1 MGKLNWNPWAGLDDL
16 RDQMDRLLEEAIQ
29 GVTPTDR
36 LKDKGFMWAPAAD
49 VVETGG
55 TLVIQVELPGLG
67 QDEVTL
73 EVKGRELWIAGERP
87 FVREAGEAVYQV
99 LERSYGPFARKFPL
113 APDADLKNISAVFKN
128 GLLTVTVP
136 RRKRPKKLLDVG

>member
-1 MGKLNWNPWAGLDDL
+1 MSADRASQDRVCLGVMVGAHGVRGLVKVKPFTEVPEDVAAYGPVSDKAGKRRWS
-16 RDQMDRLLEEAIQ
+16 
-29 GVTPTDR
+29 
-36 LKDKGFMWAPAAD
+36 
-49 VVETGG
+49 
-55 TLVIQVELPGLG
+55 
-67 QDEVTL
+67 L